1 MKKFY
6 CVLLAFSFVFVH
18 NATRAQS
25 LTLPEVSQ
33 QAEVRQTIGL
43 SEITIDY
50 HSPAL
55 NGRAVYG
62 SVVPYD
68 AVWRCGANENT
79 IITFSHA
86 AKVEGQAIP
95 AGKYGLHM
103 IPSKTEWTI
112 IFSKNHTS
120 WGSFFYKPEED
131 VLRVNVKPVV
141 LPESVEYLNYGFL
154 NRQAESTVA
163 YLEWEKLRVPF
174 TISFDAKEIVLQ
186 NIRNELRSL
195 PAFGQTAHLEAA
207 QFCLQHNFNQEE
219 ALKWA
224 DMAIKVNPGFGP
236 KSTKALLLEQK
247 GDVADSKKL
256 MEEAL
261 PLANEVEVNAYGYQL
276 LGMKKV
282 KQAIEIFQ
290 LNIKNY
296 PASWN
301 TYDSLAEAYGIA
313 GEKAKSVEYYQLALK
328 HDPPANQIPRLEQLI
343 K

>member
-6 CVLLAFSFVFVH
+6 FGILLSSFVFLH
-18 NATRAQS
+18 NPARAQS

-33 QAEVRQTIGL
+33 RSEVTQTIGL
-43 SEITIDY
+43 SEITISY
-50 HSPAL
+50 HSPAV
-55 NGRAVYG
+55 NGRTVYG
-62 SVVPYD
+62 GIVPYD

-79 IITFSHA
+79 TINFSHA
-86 AKVEGQAIP
+86 AKVEGKTIP

-103 IPSKTEWTI
+103 IPSATEWTI

-131 VLRVNVKPVV
+131 ALRVNVKPVM

-174 TISFDAKEIVLQ
+174 TISFDVKEIVLQ

-207 QFCLQHNFNQEE
+207 QYCLQHNFNQDE
-219 ALKWA
+219 ALKWV
-224 DMAIKVNPGFGP
+224 DQAIKVNPGFGP

-247 GDVADSKKL
+247 GDVAGSKKL
-256 MEEAL
+256 IDESL
-261 PLANEVEVNAYGYQL
+261 PLANEVEVNAFGYQL
-276 LGMKKV
+276 LAMKKV
-282 KQAIEIFQ
+282 KQAIEVFQ
-290 LNIKNY
+290 LNVKNY
-296 PASWN
+296 PDSWN

-313 GEKAKSVEYYQLALK
+313 GEKSQAKAFYQLALK
-328 HDPPANQIPRLEQLI
+328 HNPPANQIPRLEQLI